1 MLAPDAQDLGVRR
14 NDESLVMKLIYG
26 TTSVLL
32 EGDAE
37 RNSEQRMAEEQPQA
51 DLLKVAH
58 HGSATSTIPQL
69 LAAVHPH
76 FAVISVGARNT
87 YGHPRRD
94 VLARLAEAQVRTYR
108 TDDGAVTFT
117 WMAKPSALV
126 FPNPADVDFR
136 GLIAAR
142 GLAVLFNHAPGLA
155 GIFLAHENNCAPD
168 AGKNILL
175 SVQRSD
181 VGINSRRL
189 QQAVH
194 H

>member
-108 TDDGAVTFT
+108 TD
-117 WMAKPSALV
+117 L
-126 FPNPADVDFR
+126 R
-136 GLIAAR
+136 R
-142 GLAVLFNHAPGLA
+142 RH
-155 GIFLAHENNCAPD
+155 
-168 AGKNILL
+168 LL
-175 SVQRSD
+175 SGWQNR
-181 VGINSRRL
+181 
-189 QQAVH
+189 QP
-194 H
+194 